1 MASNAIVE
9 SVTARG
15 RITDDDVQTMRRAY
29 FSDVSITEGEA
40 SELFQLNRDCPERA
54 RSWSRFFSETIAGF
68 ILQQTTTDGRISDS
82 NARWLAERISGNGK
96 ISAAER
102 AVLSRI
108 KQDAPKANPVLR
120 PLMNLVA

>member
-40 SELFQLNRDCPERA
+40 SELFQLNRDCTERA
-54 RSWSRFFSETIAGF
+54 RSWSRFFSETIASF
-68 ILQQTTTDGRISDS
+68 ILQQTTSDGRISDS
-82 NARWLAERISGNGK
+82 NAKWLAERISGNGK

-108 KQDAPKANPVLR
+108 KQEAPKANPVLK

>member
-1 MASNAIVE
+1 MASNAIIE
-9 SVTARG
+9 SVSARG
-15 RITDDDVQTMRRAY
+15 CITDDDVRTMRRAY
-29 FSDVSITEGEA
+29 TSDVSITEGEV

-68 ILQQTTTDGRISDS
+68 ILQQTTPDGRISDS
-82 NARWLAERISGNGK
+82 NAKWLAARISGNGK

-108 KQDAPKANPVLR
+108 KQDSAKVNPVLK